1 MKLLNISKNLSLIV
15 TDGKSYESEVS
26 MHEHL
31 HSLRG
36 TKYLGIALG
45 ITIFFFIVELVGG
58 VLTNSLALLTD
69 AWHMLNHIFALVL
82 ALVASW
88 LALRPITDKRTYG
101 YYRAEI
107 LAAFL
112 NGIFLW
118 AVAVFIF
125 YQAFQRIQNPAEVDE
140 LNMLLI
146 AFLGLIANTLAAITL
161 SRSKDESLNVRGAF
175 LHVVADTLG
184 SVGAISAGIIMFFTE
199 WYQVDP
205 LISMM
210 IGALIFYS
218 SGRLVRDSMN
228 VLLEGVPSHIDVN
241 ALERRILQLK
251 GVDGI
256 HDLHVWCITPTKMC
270 CMSGHLVVKK
280 GTNRKKLIAT
290 LINTLKEEFRIDH
303 TTIQLEDEG
312 YPKAVGEH

>member
-1 MKLLNISKNLSLIV
+1 
-15 TDGKSYESEVS
+15 

-31 HSLRG
+31 HPLRG
-36 TKYLGIALG
+36 TRYLGIALG
-45 ITIFFFIVELVGG
+45 ITISFFIVELVGG
-58 VLTNSLALLTD
+58 LLTNSLALLTD
-69 AWHMLNHIFALVL
+69 AWHMLNHIL
-82 ALVASW
+82 ALVFALIAAW
-88 LALRPITDKRTYG
+88 LALRPITLNKTYG

-125 YQAFQRIQNPAEVDE
+125 YQAILRIQRPAEVE
-140 LNMLLI
+140 SLNMLII
-146 AFLGLIANTLAAITL
+146 AFLGLMANGLSAVTL

-184 SVGAISAGIIMFFTE
+184 SMGAIFAGVIMFFTE
-199 WYQVDP
+199 WYLIDP

-218 SGRLVRDSMN
+218 SGKLVRDSLN
-228 VLLEGVPSHIDVN
+228 VLLEGVPSHIDVSV
-241 ALERRILQLK
+241 LERRIVELE
-251 GVDGI
+251 GVNGV

-270 CMSGHLVVKK
+270 CMSGHVVMKK

-290 LINTLKEEFRIDH
+290 LINVLKEEFEIDH

-312 YPKAVGEH
+312 YPKAVSEH